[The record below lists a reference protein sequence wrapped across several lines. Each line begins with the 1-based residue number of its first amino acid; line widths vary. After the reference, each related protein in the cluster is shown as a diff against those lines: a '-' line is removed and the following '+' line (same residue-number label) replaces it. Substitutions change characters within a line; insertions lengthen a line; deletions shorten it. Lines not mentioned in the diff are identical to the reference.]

1 MVRELLMKK
10 IVIIGSSGAGK
21 STFARELGSIL
32 KMKVFHLDRY
42 FWQRGWRVKTRD
54 TRIDI
59 LQEIVREKQWIIEG
73 SYLSSSELHLHEAD
87 TIIFLDIPP
96 LLCLWRLTK
105 RHLAYRR
112 RSRRDIPEG
121 STDKLTMSHILKV
134 VTFPLEDRRTIKQ
147 KLRNYKSKQIIWLRS
162 RKEVEDFL
170 AQQKQDGDEK
180 NPRVI
185 AGEAYERMRLRPTLL
200 TATLR

>member
-21 STFARELGSIL
+21 STLARELGSIL

-42 FWQRGWRVKTRD
+42 FWQRGWKRETRD
-54 TRIDI
+54 TRMDI
-59 LQEIVREKQWIIEG
+59 LQDFVREKQWIIEG

>member
-1 MVRELLMKK
+1 M
-10 IVIIGSSGAGK
+10 
-21 STFARELGSIL
+21 
-32 KMKVFHLDRY
+32 
-42 FWQRGWRVKTRD
+42 
-54 TRIDI
+54 DI
-59 LQEIVREKQWIIEG
+59 LQDFVREKQWIIEG